1 MWNIASEFICGCF
14 QQGGFAKKMLE
25 DTAKELDITRADELS
40 FFGAAISSQHELKQ
54 QKSSINADSWLVSW
68 NLLGIA
74 DGVSSVE
81 SEGFDPSQL
90 PSELL
95 KNCVE
100 LCNIRENNR
109 VQFDSVSQK
118 IFNKNSIPFHSYE
131 FLKHILC
138 RSCSN
143 CASYGSTTC
152 LLCFLDGNQL
162 WVSNV
167 GDSQMIVLRP
177 SKTEPKNLPPIPFI
191 ENPIERKPITGNP
204 RRRLPSN
211 ISVGGYDI
219 TARSE
224 VQQHFF
230 NCPHQLTIMPDINCS
245 NDEILK
251 RAANVSQ
258 SFRVDVNPGDLIIIG
273 TDGIFDNIFDEDII
287 DIVNQA
293 RKRYGR
299 AFDENPI
306 MVSDFIAKEL
316 LTYAL
321 KAANNVPSGSRARVT
336 PFSEGALIDV
346 NRHIEGGKPDD
357 ITVIVAFVAYS
368 DRLSTRMSNISPE
381 IYSGTSYLG
390 SSAKFSN
397 DMSTYIINGEK
408 YSYSSISERFSILG
422 GLTSKYK

>member
-1 MWNIASEFICGCF
+1 MWSVATDFICGCF
-14 QQGGFAKKMLE
+14 QNNNLAKRFLE
-25 DTAKELDITRADELS
+25 EANEVDIRKINELS

-54 QKSSINADSWLVSW
+54 QKSNINADSWLVSW

-100 LCNIRENNR
+100 LCNMRENNR
-109 VQFDSVSQK
+109 LQFDNESQK
-118 IFNKNSIPFHSYE
+118 LFQKNSLPYYSYE

-167 GDSQMIVLRP
+167 GDSQMIILRP
-177 SKTEPKNLPPIPFI
+177 SNKEPMEIPSIPYI
-191 ENPIERKPITGNP
+191 ENPINRKPITGDS
-204 RRRLPSN
+204 RRRLPFN
-211 ISVGGYDI
+211 TVVGGYDI
-219 TARSE
+219 VARSE
-224 VQQHFF
+224 IQQHFF

-245 NDEILK
+245 SDEILK
-251 RAANVSQ
+251 RSSNVVQ
-258 SFRVDVNPGDLIIIG
+258 SFRVDTKVGDLVIIG
-273 TDGIFDNIFDEDII
+273 TDGIFDNIFDEDMI
-287 DIVNQA
+287 DIVNKT
-293 RKRYGR
+293 RKKYGKN
-299 AFDENPI
+299 FNENP
-306 MVSDFIAKEL
+306 VLVADCIAKEL
-316 LTYAL
+316 LTCAL
-321 KAANNVPSGSRARVT
+321 KAANSVPHGSKAKAT

-357 ITVIVAFVAYS
+357 ITVIVAFVTYT
-368 DRLSTRMSNISPE
+368 DRLSSKMTNTSPE
-381 IYSGTSYLG
+381 IYNGTSYLG
-390 SSAKFSN
+390 SSAKFNN
-397 DMSTYIINGEK
+397 DTSAYIINGEK
-408 YSYSSISERFSILG
+408 YPYSSISDKFSVIG
-422 GLTSKYK
+422 GFNS

>member
-1 MWNIASEFICGCF
+1 MWSIASEFICGCF
-14 QQGGFAKKMLE
+14 HQGNFARKMLE
-25 DTAKELDITRADELS
+25 DTAKEFDVSKSDELS

-109 VQFDSVSQK
+109 IQFDTVSQK
-118 IFNKNSIPFHSYE
+118 LFQKNSLPFHSYE

-152 LLCFLDGNQL
+152 LLCFLDGSQL
-162 WVSNV
+162 WISNV
-167 GDSQMIVLRP
+167 GDSQMIVLR
-177 SKTEPKNLPPIPFI
+177 SSNKEPESIPPIPLI
-191 ENPIERKPITGNP
+191 ENPVNRRPITGDP
-204 RRRLPSN
+204 RRRMPLDKV
-211 ISVGGYDI
+211 VGGYDI
-219 TARSE
+219 IARSQI
-224 VQQHFF
+224 QQHFF

-245 NDEILK
+245 TEEILK
-251 RAANVSQ
+251 RSESVVQ
-258 SFRVDVNPGDLIIIG
+258 SFRVDIKPKDLVIIG

-287 DIVNQA
+287 DIVNKA
-293 RKRYGR
+293 KKRYGR
-299 AFDENPI
+299 MFDENP
-306 MVSDFIAKEL
+306 VLVADFIAKEL

-321 KAANNVPSGSRARVT
+321 KAANNVPSGSRARAT

-357 ITVIVAFVAYS
+357 ITVIVAFIAFS
-368 DRLSTRMSNISPE
+368 DRLSCKMSNISPE

-390 SSAKFSN
+390 SSAKFNN
-397 DMSTYIINGEK
+397 DLSTYIINGEK
-408 YSYSSISERFSILG
+408 YSYSSISDKFSILG
-422 GLTSKYK
+422 SLSSKCK